1 MDMKHE
7 YFAIWE
13 YYCKKYKRRHG
24 PREKG
29 FAKAIRESI
38 DEIPFELF
46 DEITYLRDYPDAIIS
61 KSISMMKPPKINP
74 LHILDHYLQIGRR
87 EGRNAYC
94 IRINGEKVIFHG
106 FNHKEYIKVCLD
118 AHHAGVSNELNG
130 YIHFLQ
136 ENPKPKIIAVKTEG
150 TVFSELHKNQLWIS
164 TLKEEWARF
173 NPWKY
178 KVRHSKSETSA
189 KELFIDYLLSSQ
201 TPTIQVQPQ
210 QPQQPQQQENTPNK
224 VLIVMPTY
232 NRASNI
238 EAVIQQIESQTYT
251 NWTFLII
258 DDGSTPENKTIFH
271 AIREKYQNHSKIVFK
286 ENECNKHIAY
296 TLNRGIEYLH
306 QHDELTHLTW
316 ISDDN
321 VYFPHY
327 LERLI
332 NANAA
337 FAYGYYTIHK
347 STTGRETVNSYQY
360 TGYENV
366 LNDFH
371 GCAAF
376 MWSKDTMKKVGMYRE
391 DISGCE
397 DFEYLVR
404 TFKVTPMSNIFH
416 VKISLMCYHIHSD
429 SSFSKGMRRI
439 MNLRNDLIQQFK
451 GNRVA
456 SSKTVSIV
464 VLCYNKIE
472 YTRQCIESVIRYTNL
487 ANAEIIVVNNAST
500 DGTREY
506 LEELRSKHANDIHII
521 HNSQNLGFS
530 KGMNIGLKHSN
541 SEYVILLNNDT
552 LVGAG
557 WDYELI
563 SILRD
568 SPSIFAVTPV
578 TNNSGNESKMDISHN
593 HHDEFF
599 AKYRSV
605 QSILPSSFSC
615 NSLGL
620 FCGAFRRNELC
631 DAGGLD
637 EAYLNGWEDD
647 DLYEKILQ
655 CGKKVHIATR
665 SVVYHF
671 GSVTV
676 GKHYYSDPSNSNKI
690 HFEKKWNKSWMSH
703 GKHSFITDC
712 STGMEIYR
720 GINNVNEYI
729 MENYHEK
736 GRLKKVPICENAIQI
751 DPHLYEY
758 LHGGPMQNVY
768 HDIHDRGINE
778 GLIYSINQFKN
789 YFELGEDVFY
799 KREESY
805 FCRIQNHYI
814 DLRLLADSLYEKSA
828 DEYIQDIRVME
839 NTLTE
844 NLAAGD
850 AICSYIGDEGVGHDL
865 LQKLLM
871 SNKTHLV
878 QLFICKTEDLYRN
891 MQETM
896 AQFPHR
902 IVFRCKEYG
911 SDIIPS
917 LQAIHYA
924 QKYNLQYIYK
934 FHTKSDKK
942 WFDDCTDYLL
952 QTDQATLKSIAQ
964 KKKCVGPNDYYL
976 DINHR
981 SEQIHCIQLKQKYLH
996 LCDKTKFVKGSMF
1009 FCKMEVFTAVLQF
1022 IKQHQSRS
1030 WFLNNGYDTN
1040 IVNLDNSP
1048 THFLERL
1055 FGIIRIE

>member
-1 MDMKHE
+1 MDMKQE

-13 YYCKKYKRRHG
+13 HYCRKYKRRHG
-24 PREKG
+24 PRENG
-29 FAKAIRESI
+29 FAKAIRESF

-46 DEITYLRDYPDAIIS
+46 DDIAYFHDYPDALHS

-74 LHILDHYLQIGRR
+74 LHILDHYLQIGRP
-87 EGRNAYC
+87 EGRIAYC
-94 IRINGEKVIFHG
+94 IRNNGEKVIFHG
-106 FNHKEYIKVCLD
+106 FKHKEYIKVCLH

-130 YIHFLQ
+130 YIHYLQ
-136 ENPKPKIIAVKTEG
+136 ENPKPKMITIKAEG
-150 TVFSELHKNQLWIS
+150 TIFSEPHKNQLWIA
-164 TLKEEWARF
+164 TLNEEWAKF
-173 NPWKY
+173 DAWKY
-178 KVRHSKSETSA
+178 KMSHGKGEDNA
-189 KELFIDYLLSSQ
+189 KELFIDYLLSSNTQ
-201 TPTIQVQPQ
+201 TIQEP
-210 QPQQPQQQENTPNK
+210 PQQQQQQQSNK

-238 EAVIQQIESQTYT
+238 ESMIQQIESQTYT

-271 AIREKYQNHSKIVFK
+271 AIWEKYQNHTKIVFK

-306 QHDELTHLTW
+306 QYDELTHLTW

-321 VYFPHY
+321 VYYPHY
-327 LERLI
+327 VEQLV
-332 NANAA
+332 NTNAA
-337 FAYGYYTIHK
+337 FAYGYYTTHK
-347 STTGRETVNSYQY
+347 SKTSEKNINTYQY

-376 MWSKDTMKKVGMYRE
+376 MWSKDTIEKVGRYRE
-391 DISGCE
+391 DVPGCE

-404 TFKVTPMSNIFH
+404 TFKVTSMSDIFH
-416 VKISLMCYHIHSD
+416 VKTSLMRYHIHPD
-429 SSFSKGMRRI
+429 SSFSKEMRRI
-439 MNLRNDLIQQFK
+439 MNLRNNLIQEFK
-451 GNRVA
+451 GNRVP

-472 YTRQCIESVIRYTNL
+472 YTRQCIESVIRCTNL

-506 LEELRSKHANDIHII
+506 LEELRSKHANDIHVIP
-521 HNSQNLGFS
+521 NSQNLGFS

-541 SEYVILLNNDT
+541 SEYIILLNNDT
-552 LVGAG
+552 VVSSN
-557 WDYELI
+557 WDCELI
-563 SILRD
+563 SVLRD
-568 SPSIFAVTPV
+568 TPSVFAVTPV
-578 TNNSGNESKMDISHN
+578 TNNSGNESKMDILHN
-593 HHDEFF
+593 HPDDFF
-599 AKYRSV
+599 AKYRST
-605 QSILPSSFSC
+605 QTILPVSFSC

-631 DAGGLD
+631 DVGGLD

-647 DLYEKILQ
+647 DLYEKLTRL
-655 CGKKVHIATR
+655 GKKVHIATR

-671 GSVTV
+671 GNVTV
-676 GKHYYSDPSNSNKI
+676 GKGSYSAPSNSNKI
-690 HFEKKWNKSWMSH
+690 HFEKKWNKSWTSH
-703 GKHSFITDC
+703 VKSPLITDC
-712 STGMEIYR
+712 STGMEVYR
-720 GINNVNEYI
+720 GRNNVSEYM
-729 MENYHEK
+729 MENYHEERK
-736 GRLKKVPICENAIQI
+736 LIMKKVPTCENAIQI
-751 DPHLYEY
+751 DPYLYEY
-758 LHGGPMQNVY
+758 LHGGQMQNVY
-768 HDIHDRGINE
+768 REIHDRGINE

-805 FCRIQNHYI
+805 FCMIQNHYI

-828 DEYIQDIRVME
+828 NEYIQDIQVVE
-839 NTLTE
+839 NTLTD
-844 NLAAGD
+844 NLVAGY

-865 LQKLLM
+865 LQKILT
-871 SNKTHLV
+871 SNKRHIV
-878 QLFICKTEDLYRN
+878 QLFICKTDNLYRN
-891 MQETM
+891 LQETM
-896 AQFPHR
+896 NQFPNR

-917 LQAIHYA
+917 LQAIHYV

-952 QTDQATLKSIAQ
+952 QTDPATLKSIAQ
-964 KKKCVGPNDYYL
+964 KKNCVGPEDYYL

-996 LCDKTKFVKGSMF
+996 LCDKTQFVKGSMF
-1009 FCKMEVFTAVLQF
+1009 FCK
-1022 IKQHQSRS
+1022 
-1030 WFLNNGYDTN
+1030 NGGIY
-1040 IVNLDNSP
+1040 
-1048 THFLERL
+1048 
-1055 FGIIRIE
+1055 FGIAVYKTSSTSFLVFE